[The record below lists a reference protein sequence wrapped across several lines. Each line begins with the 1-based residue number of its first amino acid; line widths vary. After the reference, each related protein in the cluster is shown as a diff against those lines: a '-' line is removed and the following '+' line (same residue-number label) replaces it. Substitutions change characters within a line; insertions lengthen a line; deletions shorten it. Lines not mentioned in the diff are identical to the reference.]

1 MTENGKTTKKEF
13 VDHGPVVEVGEFDVV
28 SKITQDMPAGERA
41 CVVGEVYVV
50 DGKVD
55 WGMMEERWGLN
66 EIAFAQSAVN
76 TLLTRVNFKGLGDV
90 NKMQDAVNK
99 YKAGQRQTG
108 GAKVGPMEKALAKEF
123 AKSDKVKKM
132 SAEEQKAAITAF
144 VENARK
150 AGII

>member
-1 MTENGKTTKKEF
+1 MAENGKTPKKEF
-13 VDHGPVVEVGEFDVV
+13 VDHGPVVEVGEYDVV
-28 SKITQDMPAGERA
+28 SKITQDMPPGERA
-41 CVVGEVYVV
+41 CVVGEVYVA

-55 WGMMEERWGLN
+55 WPMMEERWGLN

-99 YKAGQRQTG
+99 YKAGVRQAATG
-108 GAKVGPMEKALAKEF
+108 SMTAVAKELAKA
-123 AKSDKVKKM
+123 AKSSGK
-132 SAEEQKAAITAF
+132 SASQLIEEMK
-144 VENARK
+144 K

>member
-1 MTENGKTTKKEF
+1 MAENGEKKTRKEF
-13 VDHGPVVEVGEFDVV
+13 VDHGPVVEAGEYDVI

-55 WGMMEERWGLN
+55 WSLMEERWGLN

-76 TLLTRVNFKGLGDV
+76 TLLTRVNFKGMGDV

-99 YKAGQRQTG
+99 YKAGQRQVGTG
-108 GAKVGPMEKALAKEF
+108 GMTAVAKELAKA
-123 AKSDKVKKM
+123 AKGTGK
-132 SAEEQKAAITAF
+132 SAAQLIEEMK
-144 VENARK
+144 K